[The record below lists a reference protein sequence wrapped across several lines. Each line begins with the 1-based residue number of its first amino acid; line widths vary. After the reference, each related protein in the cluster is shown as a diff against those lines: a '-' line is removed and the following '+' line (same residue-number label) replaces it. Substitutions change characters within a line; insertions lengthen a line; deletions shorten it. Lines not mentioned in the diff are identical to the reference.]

1 MYSRALPLIC
11 TCSKNSNYVARM
23 FWIGNFHF
31 ISFHIF
37 MEGGPSVIADLQEA
51 LRLHYTYIP
60 SKRKIITNMKPN
72 YNA

>member
-1 MYSRALPLIC
+1 
-11 TCSKNSNYVARM
+11 
-23 FWIGNFHF
+23 
-31 ISFHIF
+31 